1 MQVQVNSKH
10 IQGSQRLQE
19 WVSAAVTDQLDH
31 FDDYLTRVEIHLS
44 DDNAHKTGSD
54 DKRCQIEFRP
64 KGHQAMS
71 VTHKADSLEQAVNGA
86 ATKARHALEHL
97 MGKLEAK
104 ATPRKVLSDPL
115 LDEEPKAVKDALLQ
129 EEVLAKQH
137 ELGNS

>member
-10 IQGSQRLQE
+10 IQGSARLQE

-31 FDDYLTRVEIHLS
+31 FDDYLTRVEIYLS
-44 DDNAHKTGSD
+44 DDNAHKAGSD
-54 DKRCQIEFRP
+54 DKRCQIELRP

-71 VTHKADSLEQAVNGA
+71 VTHKAESLEQAVNGA

-104 ATPRKVLSDPL
+104 GSTAKLINDPL
-115 LDEEPKAVKDALLQ
+115 QDEGPKAVKDAMLQ
-129 EEVLAKQH
+129 EEFLAKQH